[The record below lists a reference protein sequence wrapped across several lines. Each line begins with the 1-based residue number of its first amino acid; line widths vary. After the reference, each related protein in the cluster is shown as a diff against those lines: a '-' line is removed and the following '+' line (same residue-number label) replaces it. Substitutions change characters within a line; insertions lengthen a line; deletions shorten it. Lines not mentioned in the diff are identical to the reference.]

1 MKQRGLLLVLFTAI
15 ISGFSIF
22 VNKFGISG
30 INPYIFTWSKNIVAV
45 IFLFSTIILLNK
57 FKELARIKAANWFK
71 LIAIGLI
78 GGSIPFLLF
87 FKGLQMTAATNA
99 AFIHKTMFVFVMVLS
114 ILFLKEKINKKVIF
128 ASVAVLIGNFLI
140 LKLSSFSF
148 NLGDMLIFAA
158 TLLWSFEIALSK
170 HTLKELS
177 GEIVAFGRMFFG
189 SLFILL
195 FLVFTGNIKHVVALT
210 IPQFTWILLTSVFL
224 FLYLFTFYNGL
235 KLVKAHIATSVLLIG
250 SVVTTALS
258 MFYYGTSISL
268 SQGFGFLMLITG
280 IMVIVGSDF
289 KHLSKQIL
297 QRGSLNGW
305 H

>member
-1 MKQRGLLLVLFTAI
+1 
-15 ISGFSIF
+15 
-22 VNKFGISG
+22 
-30 INPYIFTWSKNIVAV
+30 
-45 IFLFSTIILLNK
+45 
-57 FKELARIKAANWFK
+57 
-71 LIAIGLI
+71 
-78 GGSIPFLLF
+78 
-87 FKGLQMTAATNA
+87 
-99 AFIHKTMFVFVMVLS
+99 
-114 ILFLKEKINKKVIF
+114 
-128 ASVAVLIGNFLI
+128 
-140 LKLSSFSF
+140 
-148 NLGDMLIFAA
+148 
-158 TLLWSFEIALSK
+158 
-170 HTLKELS
+170 
-177 GEIVAFGRMFFG
+177 
-189 SLFILL
+189 
-195 FLVFTGNIKHVVALT
+195 
-210 IPQFTWILLTSVFL
+210 WILLTSVFL